1 MSYER
6 ILTEDRRLQ
15 MLRLLEQS
23 AGYSANAILLGNA
36 LEGMGHAVSQDRLAT
51 DLDWLAEQDLV
62 RLEEMGSVTVAT
74 LTARGGD
81 AAAGRARV
89 RGVKRPMPGE

>member
-15 MLRLLEQS
+15 ILRLLEQS
-23 AGYSANAILLGNA
+23 AGYSANAFLLGSA
-36 LEGMGHAVSQDRLAT
+36 LEGMGHAVSQDRLLA

-62 RLEEMGSVTVAT
+62 RVDDVGSVAVAT

-81 AAAGRARV
+81 VAAGRARV
-89 RGVKRPMPGE
+89 RGVKRPLPGE

>member
-6 ILTEDRRLQ
+6 ILTEDRRLHI
-15 MLRLLEQS
+15 LRLLDQS
-23 AGYSANAILLGNA
+23 AGYSANAYLLGSA
-36 LEGMGHAVSQDRLAT
+36 LEGMGHAVSQDRLTA

-62 RLEEMGSVTVAT
+62 RVDDVGSVVVAT

-81 AAAGRARV
+81 AAAGRTRV
-89 RGVKRPMPGE
+89 RGVKRPLPGE

>member
-15 MLRLLEQS
+15 ILRLLEQS
-23 AGYSANAILLGNA
+23 AGYSASALLLGSA
-36 LEGMGHAVSQDRLAT
+36 LDSMGHAVSQDRLMV

-62 RLEEMGSVTVAT
+62 AVTDVGSVAVAK